1 MTEGRSTAEGAG
13 GGPRG
18 AETRPRGLTSAEVAE
33 RVARGQTNAG
43 GEPASESVSRILA
56 RNIFTRF
63 NAILGVLLV
72 VILVFGHARDAL
84 FGIVLITNAAIG
96 IVQELRAKQ
105 TLDRLAVATAP
116 VVTVWRDGQPQSL
129 PAEQL
134 VCDDVLELHAGDAV
148 PVDGDVLESR
158 GLELDESL
166 LTGES
171 RTVPKAPA
179 DEVRSGTFVAAGD
192 GLVRATQVGAQAY
205 ARQLSAEARR
215 YGLVRSELRDGV
227 DQILRWVVWAMVPAG
242 AIIIFGELRGDR
254 SFTDAVT
261 SIVAALV
268 GMIPQGLVLLTSL
281 AFAVS
286 VVALGRRNAL
296 VQELPAVEGLAR
308 IDVLCLDK
316 TGTLT
321 EPTLEAQDPTLLPG
335 AQVGLDTVR
344 DAIGALAR
352 AEERPNRTLQAL
364 HDAFPDPQWHV
375 VGSTA
380 FSSARKWS
388 ATAFAEHGVWV
399 LGAPDVLLAEETE
412 PAARAR
418 DLAAT
423 GVRVLLLA
431 QWPASPAPASL
442 VPGSATSAL
451 PALPTPDAP
460 PRDLAPVALVALHE
474 RIRSDA
480 RETLAYFA
488 AQGVAIKVFSGDE
501 PATVADVLRRVGV
514 DPGEP
519 LDARRLPADVAALAE
534 QLDAHTVFGRVVPE
548 QKREMVRALQARG
561 HVVGMT
567 GDGVNDTLAL
577 KQADLGIAMG
587 SGAQAARAVAR
598 VVLLDDRFATL
609 PHLVAE
615 GRRVLANV
623 ERVANLYVTKTA
635 YAILLAVVIGLL
647 ALPYPLLPRQLSVVA
662 SLTIGIPSFFLGLAP
677 NTARYR
683 PGFVPRVLRF
693 TVPAGVICGVA
704 TLVAYLP
711 ALSEGLPLDAARTV
725 ATVVLTLVALWV
737 LALVS
742 RPLTGW
748 RLALVAAMVA
758 GLVLVLAI
766 PPVREFFALPIPPV
780 RHLGWLL
787 GVVLAAGIAL
797 QGFVREPVGGG
808 TR

>member
-321 EPTLEAQDPTLLPG
+321 EPTLEAPEPTLLPG
-335 AQVGLDTVR
+335 APVGLDAVR
-344 DAIGALAR
+344 DALGALAR
-352 AEERPNRTLQAL
+352 VEERPNRTLQAL
-364 HDAFPDPQWHV
+364 HDAFPDPRWSV

-388 ATAFAEHGVWV
+388 AAAFAEHGAWV
-399 LGAPDVLLAEETE
+399 LGAPDVLLAEDTA
-412 PAARAR
+412 PAVRAR

-431 QWPASPAPASL
+431 EAPPTPAAAAPAPAA
-442 VPGSATSAL
+442 PT

-460 PRDLAPVALVALHE
+460 PRDLTPVALVALRE
-474 RIRSDA
+474 RIRPDA
-480 RETLAYFA
+480 RKTLAYFA
-488 AQGVAIKVFSGDE
+488 AEGVAIKVFSGDD
-501 PATVADVLRRVGV
+501 PATVADVLHRVGV
-514 DPGEP
+514 DPGTP
-519 LDARRLPADVAALAE
+519 VDARHLPADDEALAE
-534 QLDAHTVFGRVVPE
+534 ELDAHTVFGRVVPE

-635 YAILLAVVIGLL
+635 YAILLAVVIGLV
-647 ALPYPLLPRQLSVVA
+647 AVPYPLLPRQLSVVA

-677 NTARYR
+677 NTSRYR

-693 TVPAGVICGVA
+693 TIPAGMICGLA
-704 TLVAYLP
+704 TLVVYLP
-711 ALSEGLPLDAARTV
+711 VLSAGLPLDAARTI

-748 RLALVAAMVA
+748 RLALVAAMAA
-758 GLVLVLAI
+758 GLALVLAV
-766 PPVREFFALPIPPV
+766 PPVREFFALPIPSA

-787 GVVLAAGIAL
+787 GVVLGAGIAL
-797 QGFVREPVGGG
+797 QAFVREPVGG
-808 TR
+808 RPR